1 MHKADRAFMMADW
14 SDGPAGRE
22 LRNWINGARAVIA
35 KTREAEIVLGRAPK
49 EEAMRRE
56 KFDSLMEAVQY
67 LLSAGYEPVP
77 IAPGETPH
85 YRRASFDAYVR
96 QQKNGKLFWI
106 ELL

>member
-1 MHKADRAFMMADW
+1 
-14 SDGPAGRE
+14 
-22 LRNWINGARAVIA
+22 
-35 KTREAEIVLGRAPK
+35 
-49 EEAMRRE
+49 MRRN

-77 IAPGETPH
+77 IEPGETPH

-96 QQKNGKLFWI
+96 QQRNGEFWI